1 MKPIISLIILSFTAQ
16 FSMAQ
21 ACGIYRIKYVGKIST
36 ESVKVEKV
44 KLPTTY
50 YLHLL
55 KDKNSGN
62 AFIEDIPEDNEIV
75 LEISSHLTS
84 NLYDKGQ
91 SLFDFYKKKREKTPI
106 VFVVS
111 KNNVQK
117 EITTELFW
125 EQITISAIDD
135 KGFGQLFEINLN
147 EIELK

>member
-1 MKPIISLIILSFTAQ
+1 M
-16 FSMAQ
+16 
-21 ACGIYRIKYVGKIST
+21 CIK
-36 ESVKVEKV
+36 
-44 KLPTTY
+44 
-50 YLHLL
+50 
-55 KDKNSGN
+55 
-62 AFIEDIPEDNEIV
+62 
-75 LEISSHLTS
+75 
-84 NLYDKGQ
+84 
-91 SLFDFYKKKREKTPI
+91 LFDFYKKKREKTPI